1 MYKHTQTG
9 YLMLAIIPVIL
20 LPLWG
25 VLRIVPR
32 GGGPAGHAVLVPMLA
47 TIGVVAIVSVLFS
60 ALTVT
65 VEGGQLTWEFRF
77 SVARHSVPVAG
88 IKRVSV
94 VRNPLIYGWGIHRT
108 PYGWLYNVS
117 GREAVQ
123 VEMRDGG
130 MFRLGSDEPEV
141 LARLLTPPPG

>member
-1 MYKHTQTG
+1 MYKHTQTS
-9 YLMLAIIPVIL
+9 LLIFAIIPLIL
-20 LPLWG
+20 LPLWV
-25 VLRIVPR
+25 VLKVVPR
-32 GGGPAGHAVLVPMLA
+32 GGGAAGHAVFVPMLV
-47 TIGVVAIVSVLFS
+47 TVGVVAIVCVLFS

-65 VEGGQLTWEFRF
+65 VDGGQLTWEFRF
-77 SVARHSVPVAG
+77 AVARHSVPVSG

-108 PYGWLYNVS
+108 PFGWLYNVS

-123 VEMRDGG
+123 VEMRDGE